1 LEIDAEHAAA
11 AAAAGDKSTT
21 MTDEV
26 AG

>member
-1 LEIDAEHAAA
+1 LEIDAEHAA